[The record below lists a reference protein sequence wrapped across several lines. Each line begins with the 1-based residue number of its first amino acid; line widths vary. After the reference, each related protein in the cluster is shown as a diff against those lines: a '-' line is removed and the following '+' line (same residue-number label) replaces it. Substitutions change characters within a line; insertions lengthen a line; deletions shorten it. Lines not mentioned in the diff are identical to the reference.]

1 MNPLNFTVSDVI
13 SGIKACGRGDGADG
27 TPYGAL
33 DLGLAAGLPS
43 AVIVVLIL
51 VVGYQYLDALRDML
65 RMVLGFLSKHLSS
78 SSVSPG
84 GQDDLSFE
92 LPEVE
97 PPVGQGPA
105 PGVPILS
112 ESVLIDLMPVPPV
125 GTGIQSENGA
135 RWI

>member
-1 MNPLNFTVSDVI
+1 MSPLNITVGDVI
-13 SGIKACGRGDGADG
+13 SGVKACGRGDGVDG
-27 TPYGAL
+27 TPYGAV

-51 VVGYQYLDALRDML
+51 AVGYQYLDALRDML
-65 RMVLGFLSKHLSS
+65 RMVLDFLSKHLRSS
-78 SSVSPG
+78 RASPG
-84 GQDDLSFE
+84 GQGDISFE
-92 LPEVE
+92 LPEVQ

-112 ESVLIDLMPVPPV
+112 ESVLIELMPLPPV
-125 GTGIQSENGA
+125 GNGIQSGDRA